1 MIKMTRHIKS
11 MTIRSGLITLLLLS
25 VLLPTVRANVS
36 ATADSV
42 YFHIKLDTLGI
53 LRTGQ
58 EVKLT
63 YALVNSQFDSVAAPE
78 FDSSIEVLRG
88 PEPHKSSSYA
98 IINGVESKTNETG
111 FCYFVRF
118 RESGEFQL
126 PPASVKVGNQAY
138 TTPECRVTVHPPEAD
153 LSKLQCHLRVAQLK
167 KDFVKYCATLTCNA
181 RPDQNPP
188 LLTINGETV
197 RPTSNSY
204 SGSDGKE
211 EYVYKYYF
219 SSNGYNVACK
229 ELTFGG
235 IPYSVEPRVSKID
248 NDVFNLIVFGVVCAL
263 FELIWWLAY
272 RYRYREEKDAALADF
287 VLKRKTLPLIIDWAY
302 THYGASHML
311 MLVSMISLSVMGIM
325 FYTNGQFVSA
335 FLWFGGVLLLL
346 AYVLYRSQRRKLD
359 FSNIPTTLDK
369 QSIYDKIYNLS
380 VTYDWDVD
388 HYGEDCIVAHTN
400 PSLWHLTWGEQI
412 FIVFDQGQV
421 WVNSV
426 NDLNKRTSICSFGH
440 NKRNIR
446 RIREALTQGAAI
458 GSQEGLGTGLAFK
471 LSSKFPEIQKLFK
484 KYTRN
489 TKFQAGDVFI
499 GEIKG
504 FSPGIIYIA
513 TQPDMYH
520 AEFTYLN
527 KGLKRLKKVCE
538 SRGIKTVSLPK
549 IGAGLGKLDWNSE
562 VKPLL
567 ESILSDC
574 ETVFNVYEDYKI
586 KYEI

>member
-1 MIKMTRHIKS
+1 MTRHIKS

-458 GSQEGLGTGLAFK
+458 
-471 LSSKFPEIQKLFK
+471 
-484 KYTRN
+484 
-489 TKFQAGDVFI
+489 V
-499 GEIKG
+499 
-504 FSPGIIYIA
+504 
-513 TQPDMYH
+513 
-520 AEFTYLN
+520 
-527 KGLKRLKKVCE
+527 
-538 SRGIKTVSLPK
+538 
-549 IGAGLGKLDWNSE
+549 
-562 VKPLL
+562 
-567 ESILSDC
+567 
-574 ETVFNVYEDYKI
+574 
-586 KYEI
+586 

>member
-446 RIREALTQGAAI
+446 RIREALTQGAANI
-458 GSQEGLGTGLAFK
+458 HKYIYK
-471 LSSKFPEIQKLFK
+471 LPVLKSVEKELVEDMRLFLVENLWLPNENGQYRLSVIETSSYEHCIKLFGNPKEK
-484 KYTRN
+484 KFADNEQGIKVQDITWIID
-489 TKFQAGDVFI
+489 DVKS
-499 GEIKG
+499 EL
-504 FSPGIIYIA
+504 SA
-513 TQPDMYH
+513 
-520 AEFTYLN
+520 TYL
-527 KGLKRLKKVCE
+527 LIDKKWQLQKYQV
-538 SRGIKTVSLPK
+538 RIKEVANN
-549 IGAGLGKLDWNSE
+549 AG
-562 VKPLL
+562 
-567 ESILSDC
+567 
-574 ETVFNVYEDYKI
+574 
-586 KYEI
+586 

>member
-118 RESGEFQL
+118 KESGEFQL

-204 SGSDGKE
+204 SSSDGKE

-263 FELIWWLAY
+263 FELIWWLVY

-311 MLVSMISLSVMGIM
+311 MLVSVISLSVMGIM

-400 PSLWHLTWGEQI
+400 PALWHLTWGEQI

-426 NDLNKRTSICSFGH
+426 NDLNKRTSIYSFGH

-458 GSQEGLGTGLAFK
+458 
-471 LSSKFPEIQKLFK
+471 
-484 KYTRN
+484 R
-489 TKFQAGDVFI
+489 D
-499 GEIKG
+499 
-504 FSPGIIYIA
+504 
-513 TQPDMYH
+513 
-520 AEFTYLN
+520 
-527 KGLKRLKKVCE
+527 
-538 SRGIKTVSLPK
+538 
-549 IGAGLGKLDWNSE
+549 
-562 VKPLL
+562 
-567 ESILSDC
+567 
-574 ETVFNVYEDYKI
+574 
-586 KYEI
+586 

>member
-25 VLLPTVRANVS
+25 ALLPTVRANVS

-458 GSQEGLGTGLAFK
+458 
-471 LSSKFPEIQKLFK
+471 
-484 KYTRN
+484 R
-489 TKFQAGDVFI
+489 D
-499 GEIKG
+499 
-504 FSPGIIYIA
+504 
-513 TQPDMYH
+513 
-520 AEFTYLN
+520 
-527 KGLKRLKKVCE
+527 
-538 SRGIKTVSLPK
+538 
-549 IGAGLGKLDWNSE
+549 
-562 VKPLL
+562 
-567 ESILSDC
+567 
-574 ETVFNVYEDYKI
+574 
-586 KYEI
+586 

>member
-1 MIKMTRHIKS
+1 MITKTSHIKS
-11 MTIRSGLITLLLLS
+11 VLSICLLLLTA
-25 VLLPTVRANVS
+25 LLPTVRSYASGV
-36 ATADSV
+36 ADSV
-42 YFHIKLDTLGI
+42 YFHIRLDTLGNVHI
-53 LRTGQ
+53 GQ
-58 EVKLT
+58 VLQLT
-63 YALVNSQFDSVAAPE
+63 YALVNSSSAVPFDSVAPPVFNA
-78 FDSSIEVLRG
+78 DIEVMEG
-88 PEPHKSSSYA
+88 PKPHNRSSYTFVD
-98 IINGVESKTNETG
+98 GVEKVTRETG
-111 FCYFVRF
+111 FYYLVRF
-118 RESGEFQL
+118 KQSGETRI
-126 PPASVKVGNQAY
+126 PAASVKVGNQTY

-197 RPTSNSY
+197 RPTNNSY

-311 MLVSMISLSVMGIM
+311 MLVSVISLSVMGIM

-359 FSNIPTTLDK
+359 FSSIPTTLDK

-400 PSLWHLTWGEQI
+400 PALWHLTWGEQI

-421 WVNSV
+421 WVNSEQTHF
-426 NDLNKRTSICSFGH
+426 DMLIW
-440 NKRNIR
+440 
-446 RIREALTQGAAI
+446 TQ
-458 GSQEGLGTGLAFK
+458 QTEY
-471 LSSKFPEIQKLFK
+471 SKNQ
-484 KYTRN
+484 
-489 TKFQAGDVFI
+489 
-499 GEIKG
+499 
-504 FSPGIIYIA
+504 
-513 TQPDMYH
+513 
-520 AEFTYLN
+520 
-527 KGLKRLKKVCE
+527 
-538 SRGIKTVSLPK
+538 RGIDTGCS
-549 IGAGLGKLDWNSE
+549 
-562 VKPLL
+562 
-567 ESILSDC
+567 
-574 ETVFNVYEDYKI
+574 Y
-586 KYEI
+586 